1 MTIDATFWIAISF
14 FIFFAILIYLKVPQ
28 KINNSLTD
36 KINEIQKELEEAEK
50 LKEEAKNLFADY
62 ENKIDKSKKETKEII
77 DSAKKES
84 EKAIIEKTKKFHQII
99 EERKKSTEQKI
110 VQMKENALKDIKN
123 ISVKIS
129 IEAVENLIKN
139 SIDKNKLENLYNK
152 SLEQAKI
159 AKYDIEVLE
168 HRFQTSFEQ
177 VCHRLTT
184 IHKPGNRGI
193 PFHLMRVDIAGN
205 ISKRFSSSG
214 ITIPRYSGACPRLNI
229 YSAFTTPGK
238 VKVQISEMPDGEKYF
253 CLARAFSKRGGSFST
268 PESYYSIGLGCG
280 LSEAKDMIYSEN
292 ILLDAIKNAVP
303 VGISCRTCPRTDCS
317 QRAFPPNDRA
327 LIFDENIRGI
337 SSYVTP
343 I

>member
-28 KINNSLTD
+28 KMNNSLTD
-36 KINEIQKELEEAEK
+36 KINEIKKELEEAEK
-50 LKEEAKNLFADY
+50 LKEEAKNLFAGY

-139 SIDKNKLENLYNK
+139 SIDKNKLENLYSK

-159 AKYDIEVLE
+159 TLK
-168 HRFQTSFEQ
+168 QT
-177 VCHRLTT
+177 
-184 IHKPGNRGI
+184 K
-193 PFHLMRVDIAGN
+193 A
-205 ISKRFSSSG
+205 
-214 ITIPRYSGACPRLNI
+214 
-229 YSAFTTPGK
+229 
-238 VKVQISEMPDGEKYF
+238 
-253 CLARAFSKRGGSFST
+253 
-268 PESYYSIGLGCG
+268 
-280 LSEAKDMIYSEN
+280 
-292 ILLDAIKNAVP
+292 
-303 VGISCRTCPRTDCS
+303 
-317 QRAFPPNDRA
+317 
-327 LIFDENIRGI
+327 
-337 SSYVTP
+337 
-343 I
+343 